1 MHGLAEHAARYND
14 IASTFAARGISTFVY
29 DQRGHGEQSGV
40 RTHVPRFDDFVADLR
55 TVGRAIHTRFPQL
68 PLYVWGH
75 SMGTIVAILAAAQ
88 PDPWL
93 RGVITSS
100 NSLEIFRRGLN
111 PLNGFFRIAS
121 QVAPRIRIPLGL
133 DGTKIS
139 SDAEVQRAYMSD
151 PLIARTASLRLIV
164 EFAAACERARAQA
177 AQLKL
182 PWLVIHGEQDE
193 IAPPDGSRVLFGLL
207 GAADKKLVVYPGA
220 RHEVHNEREPDRTAM
235 LNLIAEWTLEHS
247 RTADSVSR

>member
-1 MHGLAEHAARYND
+1 VHGLAEHSARYSD
-14 IASTFAARGISTFVY
+14 IASTFAARGISSFVY
-29 DQRGHGEQSGV
+29 DQRGHGKQPGV
-40 RTHVPRFDDFVADLR
+40 RTHVPRFDDFVADLH

-68 PLYVWGH
+68 PLHVWGH
-75 SMGTIVAILAAAQ
+75 SMGTIVAILAAVQ
-88 PDPWL
+88 SDPWL

-121 QVAPRIRIPLGL
+121 RIAPRIRIPLGL

-139 SDAEVQRAYMSD
+139 SDTEVQRAYMSD

-193 IAPPDGSRVLFGLL
+193 IAPPEGSRVLFGLL
-207 GAADKKLVVYPGA
+207 GAVDKKLVVYPGA

-235 LNLIAEWTLEHS
+235 LNLIADWILEHS
-247 RTADSVSR
+247 RSTDSENH